1 VLMLVMEI
9 RARMH
14 AILHIPATIL
24 TCPPGRF
31 FSAYHI
37 HTRTYP
43 FATREPL
50 KGCYVGMFV
59 INFRWRPL
67 RDTTS
72 LHRVSITAR
81 KSLPCILA
89 KLHYA
94 YLGVSPSDT

>member
-1 VLMLVMEI
+1 MLVMEI

-14 AILHIPATIL
+14 AILHIPAMIL

-31 FSAYHI
+31 FSTYHI

-43 FATREPL
+43 FATCEPL
-50 KGCYVGMFV
+50 KSCYVGMFV

-67 RDTTS
+67 RDTAS
-72 LHRVSITAR
+72 LLRVSITAR
-81 KSLPCILA
+81 ESLPCILA

-94 YLGVSPSDT
+94 YLGVSLSDT